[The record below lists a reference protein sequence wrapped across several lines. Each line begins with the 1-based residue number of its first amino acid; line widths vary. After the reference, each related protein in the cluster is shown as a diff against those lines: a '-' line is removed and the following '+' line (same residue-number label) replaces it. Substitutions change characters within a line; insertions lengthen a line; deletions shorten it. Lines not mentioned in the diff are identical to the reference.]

1 MSKVIMTA
9 AQLVERLETLAA
21 RNTFYK
27 NKYPYNLCYIHADG
41 RTSADCVNLYKALLN
56 GYDVTNIRAGYFQKD
71 LSNTGDCTEYGL
83 LTQCS
88 EISTNFGNM
97 GNKPRLL
104 YMKGHI
110 GGYLGKEVHRNGKV
124 YNCIECTGAW
134 GGGILYSYID
144 ADGTRRQCRD
154 GAKNGKW
161 TKNGLMTPWVD
172 YSALSTPVQPS
183 PVPQPT
189 VPDTDTYTVKKGDTL
204 GSIAIKYGMS
214 LTDLKALNPQIK
226 NPSLIYPG
234 QKINLK
240 KNFDNAKIYYTVK
253 SGDTATG
260 IAQKYGMT
268 LTSLKRL
275 NPDKKKWDLIRV
287 GEKIRIR

>member
-1 MSKVIMTA
+1 
-9 AQLVERLETLAA
+9 
-21 RNTFYK
+21 
-27 NKYPYNLCYIHADG
+27 
-41 RTSADCVNLYKALLN
+41 
-56 GYDVTNIRAGYFQKD
+56 
-71 LSNTGDCTEYGL
+71 
-83 LTQCS
+83 
-88 EISTNFGNM
+88 
-97 GNKPRLL
+97 
-104 YMKGHI
+104 
-110 GGYLGKEVHRNGKV
+110 
-124 YNCIECTGAW
+124 
-134 GGGILYSYID
+134 
-144 ADGTRRQCRD
+144 
-154 GAKNGKW
+154 
-161 TKNGLMTPWVD
+161 MTPWVD